1 MVLFLCKT
9 NKVLRNGFNS
19 KKVSIQGFLNQ
30 LKVKHLLKNKS
41 SLEATNM
48 TKIKLKDPITIG
60 TTKYEELIMENRTV
74 FGVECKLSYSDTTKI
89 EVPWSNVLA
98 LVKT

>member
-1 MVLFLCKT
+1 
-9 NKVLRNGFNS
+9 
-19 KKVSIQGFLNQ
+19 
-30 LKVKHLLKNKS
+30 
-41 SLEATNM
+41 M

>member
-1 MVLFLCKT
+1 
-9 NKVLRNGFNS
+9 
-19 KKVSIQGFLNQ
+19 
-30 LKVKHLLKNKS
+30 
-41 SLEATNM
+41 M

-74 FGVECKLSYSDTTKI
+74 FGVECKLSYSDNTTKI